1 MRVRIGLCTRSYVAT
16 FDEEEVD
23 PDTLIMVLQQQGR
36 AALDEALQ
44 QLGYFIAALEK
55 PEFAAQRSRRLLRR
69 PVQPWSPIGLV
80 GLMGPWSL

>member
-44 QLGYFIAALEK
+44 QLGVKPLGHRVKIANALQ
-55 PEFAAQRSRRLLRR
+55 AQ
-69 PVQPWSPIGLV
+69 
-80 GLMGPWSL
+80 

>member
-1 MRVRIGLCTRSYVAT
+1 MAA

-44 QLGYFIAALEK
+44 QLGVKPLGHRVKIANALQ
-55 PEFAAQRSRRLLRR
+55 AT
-69 PVQPWSPIGLV
+69 
-80 GLMGPWSL
+80 